1 MSKLVINRKVNSKCT
16 VETTLTV
23 NQNEIELYDVIMPWK
38 YGEDDPSVTP
48 DDIINV
54 LKEAEGDITLRIN
67 SRGGE
72 VGSALTIYN
81 RIKSY
86 EGGKKTAIV
95 DGYAFSSAGWIPMA
109 CDERQ
114 IATGGIFMNHNP
126 MMLGEITSLK
136 DIDAIK
142 SEWEAHHKSIVDIF
156 EEATDIS
163 RQSIIDM
170 MDKETYLSAEDAV
183 KAGFFHSIHTNK
195 AKLEVLNYG
204 PPETLPVEFA
214 KNIPSAKEF
223 FLSTPSMVNVSGLKA
238 RRSRM

>member
-1 MSKLVINRKVNSKCT
+1 MSSVVINRKNVSHTHN
-16 VETTLTV
+16 VETTLSV

-38 YGEDDPSVTP
+38 YGDEDPAVTP
-48 DDIINV
+48 DDILNV

-72 VGSALTIYN
+72 VGSALPIYN
-81 RIKSY
+81 RLKSY

-126 MMLGEITSLK
+126 MMVSEITSLK
-136 DIDAIK
+136 DIEAVK

-163 RQSIIDM
+163 RQNIIDM

-183 KAGFFHSIHTNK
+183 NAGFFHSMHTNK
-195 AKLEVLNYG
+195 AKLEALNYVS
-204 PPETLPVEFA
+204 PNTLPEEFA
-214 KNIPSAKEF
+214 GSIPPA
-223 FLSTPSMVNVSGLKA
+223 PSVADVSGLKA